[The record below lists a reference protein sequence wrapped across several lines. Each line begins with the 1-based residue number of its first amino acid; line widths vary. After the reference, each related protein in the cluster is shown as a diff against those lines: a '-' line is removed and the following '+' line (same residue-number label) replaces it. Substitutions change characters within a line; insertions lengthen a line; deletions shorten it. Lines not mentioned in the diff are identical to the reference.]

1 MNSSAMDN
9 ADNSGMPRWI
19 RVADVSELQQLAY
32 QRILDAADRAIEQR
46 GEFHIVL
53 SGGKTPRAI
62 YQMLSLANADW
73 AHWHIYFGDERCLP
87 AADVNRNSKMASD
100 SWLDAVAIPENQIHV
115 ILAELGA
122 GLASV
127 LYAKE
132 LHSLADFDLVL
143 LGLGEDGHTASLF
156 PGHDLGVTPMAA
168 DVLAV
173 LDAPKLPAQRVTMSG
188 RRLSRTREVLF
199 MVSGESK
206 RDAVSQWQAGAQLPV
221 RAIRPKAGV
230 DVLIEAQLL
239 MPRLTC
245 A

>member
-1 MNSSAMDN
+1 MHKLDSYN
-9 ADNSGMPRWI
+9 MPRWI
-19 RVADVSELQQLAY
+19 RVADVSELVQLAY

-53 SGGKTPRAI
+53 SGGNTPQAI
-62 YQMLSLANADW
+62 YQKLSGAEADW

-100 SWLDAVAIPENQIHV
+100 SWLDAVAIPDNQIHV
-115 ILAELGA
+115 IPAELGV

-127 LYAKE
+127 LYEKE

-156 PGHDLGVTPMAA
+156 PGHDWGVTPMAA
-168 DVLAV
+168 DVLAA
-173 LDAPKLPAQRVTMSG
+173 LDAPKPPAQRVTMSVQ
-188 RRLSRTREVLF
+188 RLSRARQVLF
-199 MVSGESK
+199 MVEGERK
-206 RDAVSQWQAGAQLPV
+206 RDAVRQWQTGAELPV
-221 RAIRPKAGV
+221 RAIRPQAGV

-239 MPRLTC
+239 MT
-245 A
+245 